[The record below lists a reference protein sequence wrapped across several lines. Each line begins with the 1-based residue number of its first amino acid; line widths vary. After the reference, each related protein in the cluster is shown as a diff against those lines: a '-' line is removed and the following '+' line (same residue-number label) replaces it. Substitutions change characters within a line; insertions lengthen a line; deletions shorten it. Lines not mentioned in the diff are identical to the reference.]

1 MKLERDS
8 RIMITAVDQGEL
20 MEKNLETIFSKYE
33 GKRENIIPI
42 LQKVQEEYTYLP
54 DHLMAEIA
62 KYTRVPASDIYGVA
76 TFYAQ
81 FRFIPTGEN
90 LITVCRGTACHV
102 RGAPRI
108 FEEIT
113 DLLDLEG
120 EGTTEDQ
127 KYTVETVACVGC
139 CALAPVMTVN
149 EEVHGDLTK
158 QKVRKLVKAKGDQ
171 NGED

>member
-1 MKLERDS
+1 
-8 RIMITAVDQGEL
+8 
-20 MEKNLETIFSKYE
+20 MEKSLETIFSKYE
-33 GKRENIIPI
+33 GKRENVIPI

-81 FRFIPTGEN
+81 FRFTPTGEN

-113 DLLDLEG
+113 DQLNLEG

-139 CALAPVMTVN
+139 CALAPVMTIN

-171 NGED
+171 NGKD

>member
-1 MKLERDS
+1 
-8 RIMITAVDQGEL
+8 

-54 DHLMAEIA
+54 DDMMAEIA

-81 FRFIPTGEN
+81 FRFTPTGEN

-113 DLLDLEG
+113 ERLGLDG
-120 EGTTEDQ
+120 EGTTGD
-127 KYTVETVACVGC
+127 KIYTVETVACVGC
-139 CALAPVMTVN
+139 CALAPVMTIN
-149 EEVHGDLTK
+149 EEVYGDLTK
-158 QKVRKLVKAKGDQ
+158 QKVRKLVPAKGDQ
-171 NGED
+171 NGEE

>member
-1 MKLERDS
+1 
-8 RIMITAVDQGEL
+8 
-20 MEKNLETIFSKYE
+20 MEKSLENIFSDYE
-33 GKRENIIPI
+33 GKRENVIPI

-54 DHLMAEIA
+54 EHLMAEIA
-62 KYTRVPASDIYGVA
+62 DYTCVPASDIYGVA

-81 FRFIPTGEN
+81 FRFTPTGEN
-90 LITVCRGTACHV
+90 LILVCRGTACHV

-113 DLLDLEG
+113 DQLNLEG

-139 CALAPVMTVN
+139 CALAPVITIN

-158 QKVRKLVKAKGDQ
+158 QKVRKLVQAKGDQ
-171 NGED
+171 NGEE

>member
-1 MKLERDS
+1 MDTS
-8 RIMITAVDQGEL
+8 
-20 MEKNLETIFSKYE
+20 LETIFSEYE

-54 DHLMAEIA
+54 ENLMAEIA
-62 KYTRVPASDIYGVA
+62 KYTHVPPSDIYGVA

-81 FRFIPTGEN
+81 FRFTPTGKN
-90 LITVCRGTACHV
+90 LVSVCRGTACHV

-113 DLLDLEG
+113 DQLGLED
-120 EGTTEDQ
+120 EGTTED
-127 KYTVETVACVGC
+127 KEYTVETVACVGC
-139 CALAPVMTVN
+139 CALAPVITIN

-158 QKVRKLVKAKGDQ
+158 QKVKKLIQSKEGE
-171 NGED
+171 NGK

>member
-1 MKLERDS
+1 MDKS
-8 RIMITAVDQGEL
+8 
-20 MEKNLETIFSKYE
+20 LETIFLNYE
-33 GKRENIIPI
+33 GKRENVIPI

-54 DHLMAEIA
+54 DDLMAEIA

-81 FRFIPTGEN
+81 FRFTPTGEN
-90 LITVCRGTACHV
+90 LISVCRGTACHV

-108 FEEIT
+108 FEEII
-113 DLLDLEG
+113 DRLQLDG
-120 EGTTEDQ
+120 EGTTEDN

-139 CALAPVMTVN
+139 CALAPVMTIN

-158 QKVRKLVKAKGDQ
+158 QKVRKLVQAKGDQ
-171 NGED
+171 NGEE

>member
-1 MKLERDS
+1 
-8 RIMITAVDQGEL
+8 
-20 MEKNLETIFSKYE
+20 MEKSLENIISEYE

-54 DHLMAEIA
+54 EHLMAEIA
-62 KYTRVPASDIYGVA
+62 KYTHVPSSDIYGVA

-81 FRFIPTGEN
+81 FRFTPTGKN
-90 LITVCRGTACHV
+90 LISVCRGTACHV

-113 DLLDLEG
+113 DQLNLEG
-120 EGTTEDQ
+120 EGTTEDME
-127 KYTVETVACVGC
+127 YTVETVACVGC
-139 CALAPVMTVN
+139 CALAPVITIN

-158 QKVRKLVKAKGDQ
+158 QKVKKLIQAEGDQ
-171 NGED
+171 NGE

>member
-1 MKLERDS
+1 MDKS
-8 RIMITAVDQGEL
+8 
-20 MEKNLETIFSKYE
+20 LETIFSNYE
-33 GKRENIIPI
+33 GKRENVIPI

-54 DHLMAEIA
+54 DDLMAEIA

-81 FRFIPTGEN
+81 FRFTPTGEN
-90 LITVCRGTACHV
+90 LISVCRGTACHV

-113 DLLDLEG
+113 DLLNLDG
-120 EGTTEDQ
+120 EGTTEDK

-139 CALAPVMTVN
+139 CALAPVMTIN

-158 QKVRKLVKAKGDQ
+158 QKVKKLVQTKGDQ
-171 NGED
+171 NGEE

>member
-1 MKLERDS
+1 MDKS
-8 RIMITAVDQGEL
+8 
-20 MEKNLETIFSKYE
+20 LETIFSNYE
-33 GKRENIIPI
+33 GKRENVIPI

-54 DHLMAEIA
+54 DDLMAEIA

-81 FRFIPTGEN
+81 FRFTPTGEN
-90 LITVCRGTACHV
+90 LISVCRGTACHV

-113 DLLDLEG
+113 DRLELDG
-120 EGTTEDQ
+120 EGTTEDN

-139 CALAPVMTVN
+139 CALAPVMTIN

-158 QKVRKLVKAKGDQ
+158 QKVRKLVQAKGDQ
-171 NGED
+171 NGEE

>member
-1 MKLERDS
+1 
-8 RIMITAVDQGEL
+8 
-20 MEKNLETIFSKYE
+20 MEKSLEAIFSDFE
-33 GKRENIIPI
+33 GKRENVIPI
-42 LQKVQEEYTYLP
+42 LQKVQEEYTFLP
-54 DHLMAEIA
+54 EHLMSEIA
-62 KYTRVPASDIYGVA
+62 DYTRVPASDIYGVA

-81 FRFIPTGEN
+81 FRFTPTGEN
-90 LITVCRGTACHV
+90 LISVCRGTACHV

-113 DLLDLEG
+113 DQLGLAG

-139 CALAPVMTVN
+139 CALAPVITIN

-158 QKVRKLVKAKGDQ
+158 QKVRKLVQAKGDQ

>member
-1 MKLERDS
+1 MDKS
-8 RIMITAVDQGEL
+8 
-20 MEKNLETIFSKYE
+20 LETIFLNYE
-33 GKRENIIPI
+33 GKRENVIPI

-54 DHLMAEIA
+54 DELMAEIA

-81 FRFIPTGEN
+81 FRFTPTGEN

-108 FEEIT
+108 LEEIT
-113 DLLDLEG
+113 DRLELDG

-139 CALAPVMTVN
+139 CALAPVMTIN

-158 QKVRKLVKAKGDQ
+158 QKVRKLVQAKGDQ
-171 NGED
+171 NGEE

>member
-1 MKLERDS
+1 MDN
-8 RIMITAVDQGEL
+8 
-20 MEKNLETIFSKYE
+20 NLETIFSEYE

-42 LQKVQEEYTYLP
+42 LQKIQDQYTYLP
-54 DHLMAEIA
+54 EHLMTEIA
-62 KYTRVPASDIYGVA
+62 RHTHVPSSDIYGVA

-81 FRFIPTGEN
+81 FRFEPTGEN
-90 LITVCRGTACHV
+90 IISVCRGTACHV

-113 DLLDLEG
+113 DQLGLEG
-120 EGTTEDQ
+120 EGTTEDM

-139 CALAPVMTVN
+139 CALAPVITIN

-158 QKVRKLVKAKGDQ
+158 KKVQKLIQKEGKKNDK
-171 NGED
+171 E